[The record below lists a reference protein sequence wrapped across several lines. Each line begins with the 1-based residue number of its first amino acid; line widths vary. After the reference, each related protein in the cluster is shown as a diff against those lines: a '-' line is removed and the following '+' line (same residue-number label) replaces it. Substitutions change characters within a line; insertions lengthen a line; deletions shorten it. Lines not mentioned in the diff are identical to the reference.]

1 MRILLSAA
9 LLAFGISACSS
20 ATENK
25 EVEKPAAAKKL
36 GIGDN
41 APILKASQW
50 LKGTE
55 LKGYEP
61 GKVYVVDFWATWC
74 GPCIVS
80 MPHVNELALEYKEKG
95 LVVVA
100 VTNRD
105 DRGNTLESVKEFIK
119 NKAEKYQFSFAYSDN
134 DDTYEA
140 FMAAAGQNGIPCSF
154 VIDQAGKI
162 AFIGHPSELDDI
174 LPEIFAGTWKG
185 QASVDAIQKAQED
198 LDSLIG
204 RIETAVEK
212 ANKANEGKDEKVVEK
227 AIRDAVAA
235 AATDV
240 WKELPAFEK
249 KNPNKAKQTM
259 YTVQKIQLAMQAR
272 DVDSAKSLTEPFFA
286 KAVEKKDKGT
296 ISFVARLWGSK
307 GLNPDRKH
315 IEIAAKAADELLRID
330 ADGGI
335 SPHIVAAQ
343 AYYAAGQKEKAQAA
357 GEKALKLAGDNKK
370 QKEGIEKA
378 LKSFME

>member
-20 ATENK
+20 ATEKK
-25 EVEKPAAAKKL
+25 EVEKPAPPKKL
-36 GIGDN
+36 GIGDA
-41 APILKASQW
+41 APILKVGQW

-55 LKGYEP
+55 WKGYEP

-74 GPCIVS
+74 GPCISS
-80 MPHVNELALEYKEKG
+80 MPHMNELAQEYKEKG
-95 LVVVA
+95 LVVIA
-100 VTNRD
+100 VTNLD
-105 DRGNTLESVKEFIK
+105 ERGNTLESVKEFIK
-119 NKAEKYQFSFAYSDN
+119 TKADKFQFSFAYSANEDN
-134 DDTYEA
+134 YEA
-140 FMAAAGQNGIPCSF
+140 FMVAAGQNGIPCSF

-174 LPEIFAGTWKG
+174 LPEIFLGTWKG
-185 QASVDAIQKAQED
+185 QASVDAIQKVQEEFEA
-198 LDSLIG
+198 LIG

-212 ANKANEGKDEKVVEK
+212 ANKANEGKDEKVIDK
-227 AIRDAVAA
+227 AIREAVAV

-240 WKELPAFEK
+240 LKELPAFEK
-249 KNPNKAKQTM
+249 KNPNKAKQTI

-272 DVDSAKSLTEPFFA
+272 DVESAKSFTEPFFA
-286 KAVEKKDKGT
+286 KAVEKKDKNT

-335 SPHIVAAQ
+335 SPLMVAAQ
-343 AYYAAGQKEKAQAA
+343 AYTAAGQKEKAQAA
-357 GEKALKLAGDNKK
+357 GDKALKLAGDNKK